1 MLQDT
6 VIAMQ
11 ALSEYAKATKD
22 RVTDLTITV
31 KNLKH
36 QGDKPEVELFTDA
49 DKNREVIHAIVS
61 LVLPW

>member
-6 VIAMQ
+6 AIAMQ

-22 RVTDLTITV
+22 RATDLEITV

-36 QGDKPEVELFTDA
+36 RSDMVEVRRFTDA
-49 DKNREVIHAIVS
+49 DKNREIVLAIVS
-61 LVLPW
+61 LALW